1 MGQYRLAGP
10 TCGGRQTLQTQDGT
24 LPRTP
29 GCAPGAVLG
38 AQPGAASGMDP
49 VTLWHRAACVHEAS
63 GIALELAPGAIAQ
76 ETGYELRQLLQGLLP
91 GLLTMVAVVGAT
103 AALGGVV
110 GAAIGALAGGVGA
123 VPGAAAGAT
132 LGTDLGIAL
141 LGWLGLGFL
150 AVAIGRGLGEVSG
163 MVVQAVR
170 LAWDAHGT
178 PRRNADVQAA
188 GALMARAVARLMLL
202 ILMAIVARLT
212 FSQAVGASG
221 RAAGSADELIA
232 ALRQSRLGAGFADWV
247 AANAAS
253 LVRNPR
259 LRPHRETGAGVTTRS
274 QAATPSQLRP
284 AAPPPAPPPP
294 PPPPATQRP
303 SPRQSEIDVG
313 QDLGP
318 GHRPQVSYL
327 NGKEVKY
334 GTAGSVRP
342 DYVAPGDVASFEV
355 KNYNLA
361 NNQSGLINN
370 VSTQAVQRAQHL
382 PAGMEQQVII
392 DIRGQVVSN
401 AQKNDIIRGI
411 VQQSRGAVAPDAITF
426 KQ

>member
-1 MGQYRLAGP
+1 VGQYRLAGP
-10 TCGGRQTLQTQDGT
+10 TCGGQQSLQTQDGT
-24 LPRTP
+24 LPRMP
-29 GCAPGAVLG
+29 GCAPGAVQG
-38 AQPGAASGMDP
+38 AQPHAASGLDP
-49 VTLWHRAACVHEAS
+49 LTLWHRAACVHEAS
-63 GIALELAPGAIAQ
+63 GIGLALAPAAIAH

-132 LGTDLGIAL
+132 LGTDLGMAL

-163 MVVQAVR
+163 MVTQAVR

-212 FSQAVGASG
+212 LGQAAGASG
-221 RAAGSADELIA
+221 RAANSANELIA

-247 AANAAS
+247 AANAQS

-284 AAPPPAPPPP
+284 AAPPP
-294 PPPPATQRP
+294 PPPPAAAAP
-303 SPRQSEIDVG
+303 APAG
-313 QDLGP
+313 
-318 GHRPQVSYL
+318 RPQSARTRYMGRTP
-327 NGKEVKY
+327 GKNSPTGLKVQERMRAD
-334 GTAGSVRP
+334 GTLRDNVVTGKPEILASDGRWQPLSKADMTHVAGK
-342 DYVAPGDVASFEV
+342 D
-355 KNYNLA
+355 
-361 NNQSGLINN
+361 
-370 VSTQAVQRAQHL
+370 AVTEWNQHL
-382 PAGMEQQVII
+382 RQFGAKAPEVRAFMLNP
-392 DIRGQVVSN
+392 DNYTLDYYRLNRS
-401 AQKNDIIRGI
+401 A
-411 VQQSRGAVAPDAITF
+411 GAVLGQTERYLPPL
-426 KQ
+426 K

>member
-10 TCGGRQTLQTQDGT
+10 ACGGQQTLQTQDGT
-24 LPRTP
+24 LARSVA
-29 GCAPGAVLG
+29 CAPGAVHG
-38 AQPGAASGMDP
+38 AQPGAASGLDP

-63 GIALELAPGAIAQ
+63 GIALTLAPGAIAH

-178 PRRNADVQAA
+178 PRRNADVRAA
-188 GALMARAVARLMLL
+188 GALMAQAVARLMLL

-212 FSQAVGASG
+212 FSQAAGASA
-221 RAAGSADELIA
+221 RAGQSTDELIA

-284 AAPPPAPPPP
+284 AAPPP
-294 PPPPATQRP
+294 PPPAAP
-303 SPRQSEIDVG
+303 AAAPAG
-313 QDLGP
+313 
-318 GHRPQVSYL
+318 RPQSARTRYMGRTP
-327 NGKEVKY
+327 GKNSPTGLKVQARMRAD
-334 GTAGSVRP
+334 GTLRDNVVTGKPEILASDGRWQPLSKADMTHVAGKDAV
-342 DYVAPGDVASFEV
+342 
-355 KNYNLA
+355 
-361 NNQSGLINN
+361 
-370 VSTQAVQRAQHL
+370 TQWNQHL
-382 PAGMEQQVII
+382 RQFGAKAPEVREFMLNPDHYTLDYYRLNRSA
-392 DIRGQVVSN
+392 
-401 AQKNDIIRGI
+401 
-411 VQQSRGAVAPDAITF
+411 GAVLGQTERYLPPL
-426 KQ
+426 K